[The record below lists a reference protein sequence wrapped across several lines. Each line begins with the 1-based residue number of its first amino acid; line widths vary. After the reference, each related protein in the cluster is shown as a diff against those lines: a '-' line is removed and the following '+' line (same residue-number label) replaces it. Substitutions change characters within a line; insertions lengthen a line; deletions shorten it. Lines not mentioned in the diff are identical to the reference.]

1 MEIGFSII
9 KDPIFTSLP
18 IIHETCQ
25 HHWLVL
31 FHIPLHKLTVI
42 QFFPIHLLYLTSN
55 SDSHFFSSLSLE
67 VTKVFL
73 FFFFLARQQRLLICE
88 ISLWV
93 LYFAGKNS
101 FNETLKNENYIPSRL
116 GLGCFILVLTLE
128 FFFYIKF
135 GSDLKWSSAYYND
148 SFLLSN

>member
-1 MEIGFSII
+1 MGREEMEIGFSII

-55 SDSHFFSSLSLE
+55 SDSHFFSSLSLK
-67 VTKVFL
+67 VTKVVNLWDFDMGFVFCREKQLQRNFEKRKLHTLTFGFGLFHFSPYLGIFL
-73 FFFFLARQQRLLICE
+73 LHQIWFWFKMVIRLL
-88 ISLWV
+88 
-93 LYFAGKNS
+93 
-101 FNETLKNENYIPSRL
+101 
-116 GLGCFILVLTLE
+116 
-128 FFFYIKF
+128 
-135 GSDLKWSSAYYND
+135 
-148 SFLLSN
+148 

>member
-1 MEIGFSII
+1 MGREEMEIGFSII
-9 KDPIFTSLP
+9 KDPIFTSFP

-25 HHWLVL
+25 HHWLIL

-55 SDSHFFSSLSLE
+55 SDSHFFSFLSLE
-67 VTKVFL
+67 VTKVV

-116 GLGCFILVLTLE
+116 GLGCFHFSPYLGI
-128 FFFYIKF
+128 
-135 GSDLKWSSAYYND
+135 
-148 SFLLSN
+148 FLLHQIWFWFKMVIRLL